1 MAKKN
6 KTSPAPVPGE
16 DNSSSSPVPVKEN
29 SPSSSVYG
37 NRGIIA
43 IVIIIIVILSLAGIL
58 YATGTVGGSAAVPPE
73 DCGKTVISYVN
84 TNFAQANT
92 TATLVSVSE
101 KNGIY
106 QIAANYLGNNL
117 TFYATKDCT
126 FLFSGITDMKST
138 PTPTTSPTPT
148 SSPVPT
154 PEPVKSARP
163 TVDLYVMSFCPYGT
177 QAETSMGP
185 VADLLKS
192 KADFRIRYITT
203 VSGTTVDSV
212 KSLHGSPEAQEDL
225 RQICIN
231 KYYPGQFWSYIKTFN
246 EQCYPSWKNATALES
261 CQKDTLAALSIDR
274 AKIDTCSTGTEGITL
289 LKADETASDTNHAK
303 SSPMLFING
312 VLYSGSRTS
321 EAYKQAVCNSFETA
335 PAECSTVVSSA
346 SAPNSTLTC

>member
-6 KTSPAPVPGE
+6 KTSPSLVPE
-16 DNSSSSPVPVKEN
+16 KDNSPISWVS
-29 SPSSSVYG
+29 G
-37 NRGIIA
+37 NRGMIA
-43 IVIIIIVILSLAGIL
+43 GLIIIIVILSLAGIL
-58 YATGTVGGSAAVPPE
+58 YATGTLGGSAAVPPE

-84 TNFAQANT
+84 TNLAQVNS

-106 QIAANYLGNNL
+106 QIAANYQEKNL
-117 TFYATKDCT
+117 TFYTTKDCT
-126 FLFSGITDMKST
+126 FLFSGITNMKST

-148 SSPVPT
+148 PSPVPT
-154 PEPVKSARP
+154 REPVKSARP

-177 QAETSMGP
+177 QAEAGMGP

-192 KADFRIRYITT
+192 KANIRIRYIST

-212 KSLHGSPEAQEDL
+212 SSLHGPAEVQEDL

-231 KYYPGQFWSYIKTFN
+231 KYYPGQFWSYLKTFN
-246 EQCYPSWKNATALES
+246 AQCYPSWKNATVLES
-261 CQKDTLAALSIDR
+261 CQKDTMAALSMDS

-335 PAECSTVVSSA
+335 PAECSTAVSSA
-346 SAPNSTLTC
+346 PAPSSTLTC